1 MQTKLQSL
9 LESCLNIGSGFVISL
24 IVWSYLVVP
33 VWGLQVNM
41 VDNLNITA
49 LFTVVSVV
57 RSYVWRRI
65 FNFVHN

>member
-33 VWGLQVNM
+33 VWGLQVDM

-57 RSYVWRRI
+57 RSYLWRRF

>member
-49 LFTVVSVV
+49 LFTVVSVI
-57 RSYVWRRI
+57 RSYVWRRF